1 MEHSYIIGGNVKWYK
16 HFGKQMAV
24 SYKHTLIIRP
34 SNKKE
39 NRSPH
44 KDLFTSVHSSL
55 IHNSPDWKRPE
66 WPRVTRHWNTQGSRK
81 EYTNKRM
88 EEGEGGGKRRWRRR
102 ERNKRKGEITP
113 TLCETAEL
121 QRILKAARQKRRD
134 YLLITISLTADKT
147 ATTNGPED
155 SGLTRKQ

>member
-44 KDLFTSVHSSL
+44 KDLFTNVLSSL
-55 IHNSPDWKRPE
+55 IHNSPDWKQPE
-66 WPRVTRHWNTQGSRK
+66 WPRVTRPTKRSTSRH
-81 EYTNKRM
+81 
-88 EEGEGGGKRRWRRR
+88 
-102 ERNKRKGEITP
+102 
-113 TLCETAEL
+113 
-121 QRILKAARQKRRD
+121 
-134 YLLITISLTADKT
+134 
-147 ATTNGPED
+147 
-155 SGLTRKQ
+155 